1 LKNTAANSGK
11 RKREQMGIEETVKP
25 TRMEL
30 LNIKNRIK
38 LAEKGYRLLKQKRD
52 VLILEFF
59 MILEKARDLRGM
71 LNEQASRAYHALAI
85 AEAYHGI
92 FEVENAAMAVS
103 RASNVE
109 ISVKNIMGVKVPD
122 IKGKYTPKTPFQRGY
137 GVLGTS
143 AKIDEAAS
151 AFGECLYTVIE
162 LAKTENAL
170 LKLLREIEKT
180 KRRVNALEFVVLPRL
195 RRQAKYISMRLDEME
210 RETFFTLKTIK
221 GKIGSKSKT
230 MVDDGG

>member
-1 LKNTAANSGK
+1 MAV
-11 RKREQMGIEETVKP
+11 EEAVKP

-59 MILEKARDLRGM
+59 MILEKARDLRGT
-71 LNEQASRAYHALAI
+71 LNAQASRAYRALAI

-109 ISVKNIMGVKVPD
+109 ISVKNVMGVKVPD
-122 IKGKYTPKTPFQRGY
+122 IKGRYIAKTSFQRGY
-137 GVLGTS
+137 GIIGTS
-143 AKIDEAAS
+143 AKIDEAAG
-151 AFGECLYTVIE
+151 AFEECLATIVE

-170 LKLLREIEKT
+170 MKLLREIEKT
-180 KRRVNALEFVVLPRL
+180 KRRVNALEYVILPRL
-195 RRQAKYISMRLDEME
+195 RRQARYISMRLDETE

-221 GKIGSKSKT
+221 GKIGNH
-230 MVDDGG
+230 GG